1 MTYIP
6 NKTTYI
12 LKKKTKSNDVY
23 KNLKKTNK
31 SKQTNDV
38 ETESEKRKEK
48 QKQMT
53 HRPNKKN
60 PKRNDAYT
68 E

>member
-1 MTYIP
+1 MTYI
-6 NKTTYI
+6 
-12 LKKKTKSNDVY
+12 
-23 KNLKKTNK
+23 KNKKTNK